1 MLKKPPLYRKLSL
14 YCPCGGNCYYS
25 RKITITSDGIALRY
39 ECMKGDEETDLLISY
54 EEDMTVLSQKVLRGT
69 E

>member
-39 ECMKGDEETDLLISY
+39 ECMKLTRRQIC
-54 EEDMTVLSQKVLRGT
+54 
-69 E
+69 